1 MSDVVFS
8 STKRAARPPG
18 WKPPP
23 RRGEKPAA
31 MPPIDEAKSVAGP
44 AGEYEALLRKV
55 LADGLVHFQ
64 ELGVVEDFEKRR
76 GLGRR
81 GPERALAR
89 VDARRVPAVAGLRRT
104 AEPRARGRHRRGRGA
119 RPRRVVRGRAGHRA
133 ARADARAPG
142 PQVDRRRLLAERRE
156 PARGDAEAAGVA
168 DAAAAAAE
176 PGAAASYAV
185 DELAAATD
193 QWAPRARLGGGGFGD
208 VFRGALR
215 GGDVAIK
222 RVHAQSLQGLREF
235 EAEIRALGKLRD
247 PSLVRLLGH
256 GRRGA
261 GDFCLGDGEKC
272 FIHGDVKTANILLTS
287 AGGAKLADFGLVRE
301 LAKGATHVGTTSL
314 TGSWG
319 YICPAFAR
327 TGRVAP
333 STDVFAFGVVLL
345 EVLTGLPAID
355 GDRAGAGPREAAK
368 GALTALVGHLEAH
381 LESHSAVP
389 EAGIGH
395 TRMGMRLLVYA
406 RRDAGLAAS
415 EVCKDA
421 FTAGGIFK
429 GALTASMLLAGDG
442 FEERFVFTTAH
453 LPAHE
458 GRAEKRNAALAR
470 IRQRVAKTMPSP
482 ASLFVFGD
490 LNYRS
495 NPALDL
501 GRRAP
506 PLDGDGGSLATFA
519 SPPCRFPP
527 TFKVAKKRGF
537 FYLNSRLPSYTDRIL
552 YGVGRGGD
560 RAGGV
565 RRGGDVCTSDHKPLR
580 GCFEVALGGG
590 DAADAAGTARRRPAV
605 DDVRHS
611 VAMPRRPPPPRRA
624 RGSFMLP
631 EDRRPY
637 REALLRAKVTAGVE
651 LRKLL
656 ESGRVE
662 GTGMER
668 IGLRYH
674 DASYDFCHMM
684 TAIHEQCAEKTSFF
698 APGGVPG
705 QGSAET
711 PPEAAKPKP
720 KKFWNPLPLTKLKPL
735 AKSPDEKKAPDAAD
749 ADAAGEDRA
758 REKEKAALKKET
770 PSRSGARRRRR
781 PTPTRPR
788 RPRPRRTLARRPRT
802 RRRRPK

>member
-1 MSDVVFS
+1 MSDVVFVDEGG
-8 STKRAARPPG
+8 APPG

-23 RRGEKPAA
+23 PPRREKPAA

-76 GLGRR
+76 GLGAADR
-81 GPERALAR
+81 ERALSLFGWTP
-89 VDARRVPAVAGLRRT
+89 DEFRRSPAYGELLSLVLADGTVEAAERDLGLGWT
-104 AEPRARGRHRRGRGA
+104 
-119 RPRRVVRGRAGHRA
+119 
-133 ARADARAPG
+133 D
-142 PQVDRRRLLAERRE
+142 DDFAERRE

-176 PGAAASYAV
+176 LRERRRRRV
-185 DELAAATD
+185 RRR
-193 QWAPRARLGGGGFGD
+193 RARGRDGPVGRARRLGGGGFGD

-222 RVHAQSLQGLREF
+222 RVHAQSLQGLRSSRRRSG
-235 EAEIRALGKLRD
+235 AGQAPGPVARAAAGPRPPRRGRLC
-247 PSLVRLLGH
+247 LVYELCDGGTLEDRLADKRNPPT
-256 GRRGA
+256 GRRVAAVRDAIRG
-261 GDFCLGDGEKC
+261 LYYLHTQGDGEKC

-345 EVLTGLPAID
+345 EVLTGLPPSTAT
-355 GDRAGAGPREAAK
+355 GRRGPRVARGARRGRDDGAPRRRGRRGAHGADGRGPRLAMPRGRPEQRPSSEDVHDAIEELELEQSRQSFASRRPLSGATGRMLFGDEPATPRPRAVGVADDARRRRVRVLVGSFNMNGEGLDVSTLGSWLRHGTEAAK
-368 GALTALVGHLEAH
+368 GRAFTALVGHLEAH

-389 EAGIGH
+389 EASIGH

-406 RRDAGLAAS
+406 RRDVGLAVS

-429 GALTASMLLAGDG
+429 GALTASMLLSGDG

-470 IRQRVAKTMPSP
+470 IRKRRRDDAVARVASVQRCVDAGDYSMLQRVDE
-482 ASLFVFGD
+482 L
-490 LNYRS
+490 RRE
-495 NPALDL
+495 LD
-501 GRRAP
+501 
-506 PLDGDGGSLATFA
+506 DGGRLATFA

-552 YGVGRGGD
+552 YAAPDAGGD
-560 RAGGV
+560 RADEYDGRRRLHV
-565 RRGGDVCTSDHKPLR
+565 RPQAAP

-590 DAADAAGTARRRPAV
+590 DAADAAGATGGGRPSTT
-605 DDVRHS
+605 RHS
-611 VAMPRRPPPPRRA
+611 VLDP
-624 RGSFMLP
+624 
-631 EDRRPY
+631 
-637 REALLRAKVTAGVE
+637 T
-651 LRKLL
+651 
-656 ESGRVE
+656 
-662 GTGMER
+662 
-668 IGLRYH
+668 
-674 DASYDFCHMM
+674 
-684 TAIHEQCAEKTSFF
+684 
-698 APGGVPG
+698 VP
-705 QGSAET
+705 A
-711 PPEAAKPKP
+711 
-720 KKFWNPLPLTKLKPL
+720 
-735 AKSPDEKKAPDAAD
+735 
-749 ADAAGEDRA
+749 
-758 REKEKAALKKET
+758 
-770 PSRSGARRRRR
+770 
-781 PTPTRPR
+781 
-788 RPRPRRTLARRPRT
+788 
-802 RRRRPK
+802 